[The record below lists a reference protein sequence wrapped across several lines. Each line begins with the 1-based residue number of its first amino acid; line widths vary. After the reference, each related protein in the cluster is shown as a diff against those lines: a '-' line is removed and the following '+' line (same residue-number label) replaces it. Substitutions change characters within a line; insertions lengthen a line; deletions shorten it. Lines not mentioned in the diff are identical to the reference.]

1 MNLESARRR
10 TALIDARKIG
20 MQWFG
25 FNFSIAIMR
34 IFVCLSVSLSVCLS
48 VCLFVSVCV
57 CCCFLNDSLFHFF
70 VPKKK

>member
-34 IFVCLSVSLSVCLS
+34 IFVCLFVCLS

-57 CCCFLNDSLFHFF
+57 CVVVF
-70 VPKKK
+70 

>member
-34 IFVCLSVSLSVCLS
+34 IFVCLFVCLS
-48 VCLFVSVCV
+48 VCLSLCVCV
-57 CCCFLNDSLFHFF
+57 VVF
-70 VPKKK
+70 